1 MNPIPNPC
9 RRTSVT
15 LDDIVVDCPRLELE
29 VGATLAPH
37 DLADIALVVVDNG
50 LVVLRTAV
58 PGTTRRTVTCHAGA
72 GALVLPP
79 AEDERLV
86 ALTDATLVAITRRT
100 RDELLEEPDAARL
113 LLDGLAETLRQ
124 KHATIASM
132 SRLHHVD
139 RVREK
144 LLELG
149 RAHGRVG
156 RDGIRLD
163 FPLTHDLLGEMTG
176 SARETVTRAL
186 DELQREGFV
195 VRRGRTYSLHV
206 APEDLAVTP
215 VTVRS

>member
-1 MNPIPNPC
+1 M
-9 RRTSVT
+9 T
-15 LDDIVVDCPRLELE
+15 LSDLVDGLPSLALEA
-29 VGATLAPH
+29 GATLQPH
-37 DLADIALVVVDNG
+37 ELADSSLVVIDEG
-50 LVVLRTAV
+50 LVVLRSAV
-58 PGTTRRTVTCHAGA
+58 PGSARRTVTCHAGT

-79 AEDERLV
+79 TEGESLV
-86 ALTDATLVAITRRT
+86 ALTDVRLVSISRSM
-100 RDELLEEPDAARL
+100 RDRLLESHEAAEVL
-113 LLDGLAETLRQ
+113 LESLAETLRQ
-124 KHATIASM
+124 KHAAIASM

-144 LLELG
+144 LIELA

-195 VRRGRTYSLHV
+195 ERNGRTYRVHV
-206 APEDLAVTP
+206 SPQDLGVTP
-215 VTVRS
+215 VTVRH